1 MLTLIAHTTPEP
13 ALYGA
18 LAAILA
24 ELRAVPLCHL
34 PVSFDAKRF
43 AYGRQYVT
51 SQGQEIASG
60 LLWLERLTGR
70 DAGSEL
76 PLPALINRAMK
87 EDIVLPVNVDLH
99 STYCDDIGRLA
110 AEHGIAIERLQV
122 VKRQGRFQLEDGDSG
137 KVRSNGW
144 TQDSFGRWILG
155 AWSQPVMRAGKK
167 IRLGLVGDVCEH
179 RDSYPATLA
188 ALGDAAD
195 ALAMNIEIIYINPSK
210 LGSQL
215 EALLFEVDGILLS
228 GLGDMHSHNTAGQ
241 LTVVH
246 WALETHTPIMG
257 INQGMHL
264 MVAALGQQYLGH
276 QRVVMS
282 GPAALNTLQTS
293 LPVDGGSPRL
303 GNHRVLTHGGS
314 QLGHILDSE
323 IDWRYNQR
331 WSLNPELAD
340 ELASYGLQIGASSV
354 DEGAIQAIELSSH
367 PFFIGVQGQPE
378 LQSRRERPSHLLMA
392 FLKQLRQ
399 SNQEQ
404 EINRATITK
413 GMRCKHSSFLMG

>member
-24 ELRAVPLCHL
+24 ELRALPLCHL

-43 AYGRQYVT
+43 AHGRQYVT
-51 SQGQEIASG
+51 SQGLEITSG
-60 LLWLERLTGR
+60 LVWLERLTGR
-70 DAGSEL
+70 DAGNEL
-76 PLPALINRAMK
+76 PLPSLINRAMK

-99 STYCDDIGRLA
+99 STYCDDIGLLA
-110 AEHGIAIERLQV
+110 AEHGIAVERLQV
-122 VKRQGRFQLEDGDSG
+122 VKQQGRFQLEDGDSG
-137 KVRSNGW
+137 KIRSNGW
-144 TQDSFGRWILG
+144 TQDSFGRWVLG

-167 IRLGLVGDVCEH
+167 LRLGLVGDISEH

-195 ALAMNIEIIYINPSK
+195 ALAMNIEVVYINPGK
-210 LGSQL
+210 LSGQL
-215 EALLFEVDGILLS
+215 EALLFELDGILLS
-228 GLGDMHSHNTAGQ
+228 GLGDIHGHNAAGQ
-241 LTVVH
+241 LAVAR

-282 GPAALNTLQTS
+282 GPAALNTLQAS
-293 LPVDGGSPRL
+293 LPVEGGSPRL
-303 GNHRVLTHGGS
+303 GNHRILTHSGS
-314 QLGHILDSE
+314 QLGHIVGNE
-323 IDWRYNQR
+323 TAWRYNQR
-331 WSLNPELAD
+331 WSLNPELVD
-340 ELASYGLQIGASSV
+340 ELSSEGLRVSASSA
-354 DEGAIQAIELSSH
+354 EGKSAQAIELTSH

-378 LQSRRERPSHLLMA
+378 LQSRRERPCQLLMA

-399 SNQEQ
+399 SSQEQ
-404 EINRATITK
+404 EINHTTITK
-413 GMRCKHSSFLMG
+413 GIRCKHSSLLMG